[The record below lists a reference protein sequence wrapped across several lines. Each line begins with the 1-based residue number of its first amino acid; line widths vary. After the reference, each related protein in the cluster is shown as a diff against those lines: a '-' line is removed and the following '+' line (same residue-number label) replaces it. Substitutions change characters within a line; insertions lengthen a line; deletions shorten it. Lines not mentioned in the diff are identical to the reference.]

1 MQDKRSITALER
13 TKTRLGNGDVGNGVL
28 ANGKL
33 TLRDDDIKYLT
44 ESMIGPKNEIADMFD
59 QGTPG
64 YGTYK
69 VKSKVEGLHFYP
81 ENTDKLDSNDM
92 AGYIESAAFTLEP
105 RDYASDS
112 NSGSEYNPGREFVE
126 VDPEVLQADYKFAFG
141 VELDDNSA
149 KRLAESFREALGESI
164 EQWAE
169 DREER
174 RRR

>member
-1 MQDKRSITALER
+1 MQGKKSIEALAR
-13 TKTRLGNGDVGNGVL
+13 VKTRLGNGDVGNGVL
-28 ANGKL
+28 ADGKL

-44 ESMIGPKNEIADMFD
+44 ESMIGPKNEISDMFD
-59 QGTPG
+59 EGYPG
-64 YGTYK
+64 KTNYRAYDAVQT
-69 VKSKVEGLHFYP
+69 LHFYP
-81 ENTDKLDSNDM
+81 ENTDKFAGDM
-92 AGYIESAAFTLEP
+92 AGYIESAAFKLEP
-105 RDYASDS
+105 RDYTNDA
-112 NSGSEYNPGREFVE
+112 NSGEAYNPGREFVE
-126 VDPEVLQADYKFAFG
+126 VDPEVLQADYLFAFG